1 MMLDYLGESEAARK
15 VEEVLID
22 VIREGKNVTPDLGGT
37 STTTQM
43 AEYIAS
49 KL

>member
-1 MMLDYLGESEAARK
+1 MLDYLGESEYARK
-15 VEEVLID
+15 IEDVMID
-22 VIREGKNVTPDLGGT
+22 VIRQGDNVTPDLGGDA
-37 STTTQM
+37 STQEM